1 MQLLLKMERRNG
13 GARALAAAA
22 VWLLCSVVVVAG
34 VSAEHST
41 QQWQS
46 EPADPGRRGSS
57 PAPAPSSP
65 APAPAPTAGA
75 DDLPAPV
82 YSPAPVTTT
91 PHFGFPLQPTVGVTA
106 APPVAG
112 APGGGGEGYPFIGS
126 NPTVPLPTGVT
137 DTASVLPL
145 PDTTQTHD
153 KVVGRASLLR
163 AAPAAMIGLLLAFS
177 VLLFN

>member
-1 MQLLLKMERRNG
+1 MKSGRHLELPVAVHWGLELQLLLKMERRN
-13 GARALAAAA
+13 
-22 VWLLCSVVVVAG
+22 
-34 VSAEHST
+34 
-41 QQWQS
+41 
-46 EPADPGRRGSS
+46 
-57 PAPAPSSP
+57 
-65 APAPAPTAGA
+65 
-75 DDLPAPV
+75 
-82 YSPAPVTTT
+82 
-91 PHFGFPLQPTVGVTA
+91 
-106 APPVAG
+106 
-112 APGGGGEGYPFIGS
+112 GEGYPFIGS